1 MLPNRSCP
9 DENPT
14 TASTQMPNPIV
25 LGRTLPLATESVVL
39 QAASSSRR
47 FTGGRDCNVASC
59 VALFPSGGAG
69 VNIMSMLQ
77 SQLAQSAPGAA
88 GGRHCM
94 QAMHMPHNMV
104 STFLG
109 GQPFKKQ
116 VGVPKTSKQFW
127 VILQLNAS
135 RSHARAPSPPRQ
147 KLTSHMEP
155 RQPHP

>member
-25 LGRTLPLATESVVL
+25 PGRFLPLATESVVL
-39 QAASSSRR
+39 QAVSSSRR

-59 VALFPSGGAG
+59 VAFFPSGGAG
-69 VNIMSMLQ
+69 VDIL
-77 SQLAQSAPGAA
+77 
-88 GGRHCM
+88 GRTFLGIFWVDT
-94 QAMHMPHNMV
+94 MHMPHNMV

-116 VGVPKTSKQFW
+116 VGVPKTSK
-127 VILQLNAS
+127 
-135 RSHARAPSPPRQ
+135 
-147 KLTSHMEP
+147 
-155 RQPHP
+155 